1 MGNYCLKVE
10 DFGKDKLVYNFQ
22 GKKRKLDI
30 LTYVNNRPL
39 MLILLMRFKS
49 SNFQYSQVSIVYRI
63 NKT

>member
-1 MGNYCLKVE
+1 MTSCII
-10 DFGKDKLVYNFQ
+10 FQ
-22 GKKRKLDI
+22 EKKRKLDI

-49 SNFQYSQVSIVYRI
+49 SNFQYSQFSIVYPI